1 MALVASVRRTV
12 TRAARERARQ
22 VRVVWEPH
30 AGFPTLRAAWWARL
44 ALRKLRG
51 EMSEQGLEAQVAKPP
66 DLAPEGV
73 RGVEA
78 ALRRQ
83 HATCLERS
91 LILQRWL
98 IAHGASHEILIG
110 VCRGMDQIEAHA
122 WLDRYD
128 VGAQGEGFRVLT
140 RVAARM

>member
-1 MALVASVRRTV
+1 M
-12 TRAARERARQ
+12 
-22 VRVVWEPH
+22 
-30 AGFPTLRAAWWARL
+30 LRAAWWAVF
-44 ALRKLRG
+44 ALRRLRG
-51 EMSEQGLEAQVAKPP
+51 EISRRGLEAQVTGPP
-66 DLAPEGV
+66 ELAPEGL

-98 IAHGASHEILIG
+98 IAHGASHEVLIG
-110 VCRGMDQIEAHA
+110 VSGDADRIEAHA

-128 VGAQGEGFRVLT
+128 PAAQGEGLRVLT
-140 RVAARM
+140 RVAARVQASARCE

>member
-1 MALVASVRRTV
+1 MAPSRSPRAIVRPGRELTRLVRLAWQPR
-12 TRAARERARQ
+12 
-22 VRVVWEPH
+22 
-30 AGFPTLRAAWWARL
+30 AGFPTLRAARWAIF
-44 ALRKLRG
+44 ALRRLRG
-51 EMSEQGLEAQVAKPP
+51 EISERGLEAQVTAPP
-66 DLAPEGV
+66 DLAPEGL

-98 IAHGASHEILIG
+98 IAHGAAHEVLIG
-110 VCRGMDQIEAHA
+110 VTGGGDRIEAHA

-128 VGAQGEGFRVLT
+128 PAEQGEGFRVLT
-140 RVAARM
+140 RVAARV

>member
-1 MALVASVRRTV
+1 VVRLAWQPR
-12 TRAARERARQ
+12 
-22 VRVVWEPH
+22 
-30 AGFPTLRAAWWARL
+30 AGFPTLRAAWWAVL

-51 EMSEQGLEAQVAKPP
+51 EISELGLEAQIAGPP
-66 DLAPEGV
+66 ELASEGL

-78 ALRRQ
+78 VLRRR

-98 IAHGASHEILIG
+98 IAHGAFHEVLIG
-110 VCRGMDQIEAHA
+110 VSRGGDQIEAHA

-128 VGAQGEGFRVLT
+128 AEAQGEGFRVLT
-140 RVAARM
+140 RVAARV